1 MFKDG
6 GKLPQ
11 LYKRNVEWL
20 LKQSLNTLNIDSTC
34 FKTVERGELN
44 GLTIAVPQ
52 NRMDVETDFPGLKG
66 YGIVAASQLDY
77 SNSSSSSLT

>member
-1 MFKDG
+1 M
-6 GKLPQ
+6 
-11 LYKRNVEWL
+11 L
-20 LKQSLNTLNIDSTC
+20 LDTFNIDSTC

-44 GLTIAVPQ
+44 GLTIAVQQ
-52 NRMDVETDFPGLKG
+52 NRTDVEISVEADFPGLKG